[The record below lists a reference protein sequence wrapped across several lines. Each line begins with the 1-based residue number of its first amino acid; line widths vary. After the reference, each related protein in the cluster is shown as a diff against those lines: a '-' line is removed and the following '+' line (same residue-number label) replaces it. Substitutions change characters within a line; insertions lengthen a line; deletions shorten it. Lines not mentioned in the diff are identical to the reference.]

1 VSVASRDGRHRLIML
16 HRHGHLVLKHYPAA
30 SASSLLSSWL
40 QPAAARKRT
49 ALLGILD
56 DWPESTFL
64 LV

>member
-1 VSVASRDGRHRLIML
+1 MM